1 MAHRRSVQPARVLE
15 QDELTSA
22 MIGIGMSFGGRAT
35 RDPNI
40 EDTLLGAAVVGLDED
55 DLRVLAMLTTWF
67 GIHSSYV
74 IASRLAKIVAQ
85 AGSDR
90 VRAYFA
96 ALATWRSSDHRF
108 APLASLWPEKQVNLL
123 EVGGEFQ
130 IRRRGEDHRFT
141 GGPLRVPAGVL
152 RDRSEDV
159 LSPDALA
166 KHHRAYHW
174 RVVMGPTF
182 RADMWAALEA
192 DPGLRPAELAR
203 RAYGS
208 YATAWRVRRDA
219 AVLLGSN
226 A

>member
-22 MIGIGMSFGGRAT
+22 MIGIGLNFGGRAT
-35 RDPNI
+35 DEPNI
-40 EDTLLGAAVVGLDED
+40 EDTLLGAAIVGLEED

-74 IASRLAKIVAQ
+74 IASRLAKIVAKS
-85 AGSDR
+85 GSDR

-96 ALATWRSSDHRF
+96 ALAAWRSADHRF
-108 APLASLWPEKQVNLL
+108 APLLRARPESQTDLLVAGGQFQV
-123 EVGGEFQ
+123 Q
-130 IRRRGEDHRFT
+130 RRGEDERFA
-141 GGPLRVPAGVL
+141 GGPLCVPAGVL
-152 RDRSEDV
+152 RDRPQDI
-159 LSPDALA
+159 LPPAALA

-182 RADMWAALEA
+182 RADMWAALER
-192 DPGLRPAELAR
+192 DPALTSAELAR
-203 RAYGS
+203 RTYGS

-219 AVLLGSN
+219 GVLMTE
-226 A
+226 